1 MDDIELDIKSD
12 IAIDIVMNNI
22 ATLTNEYST
31 TKDEKRSKELKEK
44 INILNQIKNEV
55 YLGNE
60 DIILNVIKKGKEGIL

>member
-22 ATLTNEYST
+22 AALTNEYAT

-44 INILNQIKNEV
+44 INILNKIKDEV

>member
-22 ATLTNEYST
+22 AALTNEYST
-31 TKDEKRSKELKEK
+31 TKDEQRSKELKEK
-44 INILNQIKNEV
+44 INILNKIKDEV

>member
-1 MDDIELDIKSD
+1 MDDIELDIKSY

-22 ATLTNEYST
+22 AALTNEYST

-44 INILNQIKNEV
+44 INILNKIKDEV
-55 YLGNE
+55 YLGNK

>member
-22 ATLTNEYST
+22 AALTNKYST

-44 INILNQIKNEV
+44 INILNKIKDEV
-55 YLGNE
+55 YLGNK

>member
-22 ATLTNEYST
+22 AALTNEYST

-44 INILNQIKNEV
+44 INILNKIKDEV
-55 YLGNE
+55 YLGNK

>member
-12 IAIDIVMNNI
+12 IAIDIIMNNI

-31 TKDEKRSKELKEK
+31 TKDEEKSKELKEK

>member
-22 ATLTNEYST
+22 AALTNEYST

-44 INILNQIKNEV
+44 INILNKIKDEV
-55 YLGNE
+55 YLGNK
-60 DIILNVIKKGKEGIL
+60 DIILYVIKKGKEGIL

>member
-22 ATLTNEYST
+22 ATLTNEYSK

-44 INILNQIKNEV
+44 INILNKIKDEV
-55 YLGNE
+55 YLGNQ

>member
-31 TKDEKRSKELKEK
+31 TKDEQRSKELKEK
-44 INILNQIKNEV
+44 INILNKIKDEV

>member
-31 TKDEKRSKELKEK
+31 TKDENKSKELKEK

>member
-12 IAIDIVMNNI
+12 IAINILVDNI

-44 INILNQIKNEV
+44 INVLNQIKNEV

>member
-31 TKDEKRSKELKEK
+31 TKDKNRSKELKEK
-44 INILNQIKNEV
+44 IDILNQIKNEV

>member
-44 INILNQIKNEV
+44 INILNKIKDEV
-55 YLGNE
+55 YLGNQ

>member
-22 ATLTNEYST
+22 AALTNEYST

-44 INILNQIKNEV
+44 INILNKIKDEV
-55 YLGNE
+55 YLWNK

>member
-12 IAIDIVMNNI
+12 MAIDIVMNNI

-31 TKDEKRSKELKEK
+31 TRDEKRSKELKEK